1 MFQVE
6 DDILGEIGAGAAE
19 PARTQ
24 AQVAGRTAPAHLI
37 KDSNLNLNL

>member
-6 DDILGEIGAGAAE
+6 NDILGEIGAGDAK
-19 PARTQ
+19 PARTL

-37 KDSNLNLNL
+37 KDGKLN